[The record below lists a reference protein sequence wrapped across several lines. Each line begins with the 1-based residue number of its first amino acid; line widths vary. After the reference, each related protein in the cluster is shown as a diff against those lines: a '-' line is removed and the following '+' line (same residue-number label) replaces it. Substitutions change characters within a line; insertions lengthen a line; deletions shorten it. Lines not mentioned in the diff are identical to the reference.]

1 MELLEGRKNFMIID
15 IFLPLS
21 LIFIMF
27 TLGLGL
33 TLNDFINL
41 VHTPKAFFV
50 GIMNQ
55 MFLLPLVAFII
66 ISLMGITKEIAVGMM
81 ILASCPGGVTSNII
95 TKLAKGDTALSISYT
110 AVISILTIVSLPMI
124 TGFSMKY
131 FMGADAPPLNLLSL
145 GFTMFLITALPVG
158 IGLSVRSKYRTFADS
173 FEATATKIS
182 IILFIIIILG
192 ALASEWN
199 TFINN
204 LLKLGP
210 AIILLMVVMI
220 TIGYKSS
227 NWFKMNNR
235 QAVTVAIESG
245 IQNGTVGITIGNLII
260 NPETGLSILSI
271 PSGVY
276 GILMYFI
283 CLPFVFWY
291 IKTKHK

>member
-1 MELLEGRKNFMIID
+1 MIID

-33 TLNDFINL
+33 TSNDFINL
-41 VHTPKAFFV
+41 FHKPKPFFI

-55 MFLLPLVAFII
+55 MIILPLVAFII
-66 ISLMGITKEIAVGMM
+66 ISLMGIKKEIAVGMM

-95 TKLAKGDTALSISYT
+95 TRLAKGDTALSISYT
-110 AVISILTIVSLPMI
+110 AVISLLTIFTLPII
-124 TGFSMKY
+124 TGMSMKY
-131 FMGADAPPLNLLSL
+131 FMGAEAPSINLLSL
-145 GFTMFLITALPVG
+145 GITMFLVTAIPVG
-158 IGLSVRSKYRTFADS
+158 VGLLVRSKNKNFADT
-173 FEATATKIS
+173 FEVTATKIS
-182 IILFIIIILG
+182 TILFIIIIIG
-192 ALASEWN
+192 ALASEWE

-204 LLKLGP
+204 LFHIGP
-210 AIILLMVVMI
+210 AIIFLIAAMLI
-220 TIGYKSS
+220 IGYKTS
-227 NWFKMNNR
+227 NWFKMNN
-235 QAVTVAIESG
+235 QQSVTVAIESG

-260 NPETGLSILSI
+260 NPEIGLSILSI

-291 IKTKHK
+291 IKRINK

>member
-55 MFLLPLVAFII
+55 MFLLPLVAFMIV
-66 ISLMGITKEIAVGMM
+66 SLMGITKEIAVGMM

-182 IILFIIIILG
+182 TILFIIIILG
-192 ALASEWN
+192 ALVSEWN

-291 IKTKHK
+291 IKNNHK

>member
-1 MELLEGRKNFMIID
+1 MIID
-15 IFLPLS
+15 VFLPLS
-21 LIFIMF
+21 LVFIMF

-33 TLNDFINL
+33 TLDDFTNL
-41 VHTPKAFFV
+41 IYTPKAFFV

-66 ISLMGITKEIAVGMM
+66 VSLMGITKEIAVGMM

-173 FEATATKIS
+173 FEAIATKIS
-182 IILFIIIILG
+182 TILFIIIILG
-192 ALASEWN
+192 ALVSEWN
-199 TFINN
+199 TFIDN

-210 AIILLMVVMI
+210 AIIILMVVMI

-291 IKTKHK
+291 IKNYHE

>member
-1 MELLEGRKNFMIID
+1 MIID

-27 TLGLGL
+27 ALGLGL

-192 ALASEWN
+192 ALVSEWN

-291 IKTKHK
+291 IKNKHK

>member
-1 MELLEGRKNFMIID
+1 MIID

-55 MFLLPLVAFII
+55 MFLLPFVAFII
-66 ISLMGITKEIAVGMM
+66 IILMGITKEIAVGMM

-95 TKLAKGDTALSISYT
+95 TKLARGDTALSISYT
-110 AVISILTIVSLPMI
+110 AVISILTIISLPMI

-131 FMGADAPPLNLLSL
+131 FMGTDAPPLNLLYL

-158 IGLSVRSKYRTFADS
+158 IGLSVRSKYRSFADY

-182 IILFIIIILG
+182 TILFIIIILG
-192 ALASEWN
+192 ALVSEWN
-199 TFINN
+199 TFIDN

-210 AIILLMVVMI
+210 AIILLMVAMI

-227 NWFKMNNR
+227 NWFKLKNR

-283 CLPFVFWY
+283 CLPFIFWY
-291 IKTKHK
+291 IKNNHK

>member
-1 MELLEGRKNFMIID
+1 MKLLEGRKNFMIID

-110 AVISILTIVSLPMI
+110 AVISILSIVSLPMI

-145 GFTMFLITALPVG
+145 GLTMFLITALPVG

-182 IILFIIIILG
+182 TILFIIIILG
-192 ALASEWN
+192 ALVSEWN
-199 TFINN
+199 TFIDN

-210 AIILLMVVMI
+210 AIIILMVVMI

-291 IKTKHK
+291 IKNHT